1 VKDDK
6 QWTWKGQATD
16 MEWKLASVKGA
27 NVEVHCLDAC
37 EPGFSP
43 GLGGHGRC
51 KHKKKMQLTADKKR

>member
-1 VKDDK
+1 MKDDK

-43 GLGGHGRC
+43 GLGGHESVNA
-51 KHKKKMQLTADKKR
+51 QNNATDN